1 MDTNAIVKSILKSIE
16 DEYHL
21 EKNTYINLIQKN
33 LQVMEKRSGEWFGGS
48 VPEDFNTHLDAMRSA
63 VYKYLEENNNFE
75 DLIHDITLEKI
86 EPVTIIR
93 HVMEQYGQMWGMHSV
108 DIPDDEN
115 VIVKSSERV
124 FRDSISQLFLV
135 LSQFWND
142 DSSCS
147 VLIQSDASNVH
158 IRFRV
163 KNIEEEALE
172 TRKLSSVLFSIHNGE
187 EYQFRLGLLTPL
199 ESLRNTGAMVKVAAD
214 KNRNEL
220 VLSISYPSIE
230 FLDTID
236 SVRDNA
242 NKERSGDTGKKTGN
256 LFIEIDDMIIAMV
269 MLEELRDMGYDVR
282 DIPRDA
288 GVKAEEIVEARAYIV
303 EYTRIVEKYGS
314 IGRFK
319 RNIPAN
325 LRIVLIYGSED
336 ELIID
341 CDCKNIYFLKKP
353 FDVDDV
359 RVLVEGFLPSPR

>member
-1 MDTNAIVKSILKSIE
+1 MDKKSG
-16 DEYHL
+16 D
-21 EKNTYINLIQKN
+21 
-33 LQVMEKRSGEWFGGS
+33 WFGGS
-48 VPEDFNTHLDAMRSA
+48 VPEGFSSHLDAMKSA
-63 VYKYLEENNNFE
+63 VSRYLEENNNFE
-75 DLIHDITLEKI
+75 GFINDITLEKI
-86 EPVTIIR
+86 EPLGIINE
-93 HVMEQYGQMWGMHSV
+93 VIEKYSQMWGVHSI
-108 DIPDDEN
+108 DIPDEKN
-115 VIVKSSERV
+115 VIVKSSEGI

-135 LSQFWND
+135 LSQFWNENT
-142 DSSCS
+142 SCE
-147 VLIQSDASNVH
+147 VVVHSDASNVH
-158 IRFRV
+158 IRLRV
-163 KNIEEEALE
+163 KYIDEEALE
-172 TRKLSSVLFSIHNGE
+172 TRKLSSVIFSIHNGE

-199 ESLRNTGAMVKVAAD
+199 ESLRNTGAMVKVASD

-236 SVRDNA
+236 SVRDSA
-242 NKERSGDTGKKTGN
+242 YQEKVKGAEKSTGN

-282 DIPRDA
+282 DIPHDTK
-288 GVKAEEIVEARAYIV
+288 VKAEDIVEARAYII
-303 EYTRIVEKYGS
+303 EYTRIVEKYGT

-336 ELIID
+336 ELLID